1 MKRLRQTTE
10 LPSVPSG
17 EFILPGYRV
26 VEHMWRSNA
35 LDVYDVWSLERECRC
50 IAKVP
55 RLDRMDDNRT
65 LRRLSREGRL
75 LQQLRHPHIVTC
87 YEAFRHPQP
96 ALILETL
103 AGHTL
108 AYVLDEMAE
117 RLTLEETAWLGVHLC
132 SAIGYLHK
140 KGWLHLDVKPANIVS
155 EFGKMKLIDLSVAR
169 RPGRAPAGIGTR
181 ENMSPEQ
188 ARGGE
193 LTTATDVYGVASV
206 LYECLAGRVPFE
218 DHLDDKSERRYPQLA
233 ITAPSLGVYYEGSP
247 DLIALIDRALKE
259 DPSERPTLPELSAGL
274 RTAAGIDPEAP
285 SSHDGAPALDLSGN

>member
-1 MKRLRQTTE
+1 MSRPRATNE
-10 LPSVPSG
+10 PPPIRSG
-17 EFILPGYRV
+17 EVILPGYV
-26 VEHMWRSNA
+26 VVGHIWRSNA

-55 RLDRMDDNRT
+55 RPDKMDDART
-65 LRRLSREGRL
+65 LRRLSTEGRL
-75 LQQLRHPHIVTC
+75 LQQLHHPHIVTC
-87 YEAFRHPQP
+87 YEAFEHPQP

-108 AYVLDEMAE
+108 AYVLDEMVK

-132 SAIGYLHK
+132 SAISYLHR

-155 EFGKMKLIDLSVAR
+155 EFGRTKLIDLSLAR
-169 RPGRAPAGIGTR
+169 RPGRGSSGIGTR

-218 DHLDDKSERRYPQLA
+218 DHLDKKAEERYPQLA
-233 ITAPSLGVYYEGSP
+233 MPAPSLSLYHGGSP
-247 DLIALIDRALKE
+247 DLTALIDRALSE
-259 DPSERPTLPELSAGL
+259 DPSERPTLRELSEGL

-285 SSHDGAPALDLSGN
+285 RHTTRAVASQQDI

>member
-1 MKRLRQTTE
+1 MSRPRATNE
-10 LPSVPSG
+10 PPPIPSG
-17 EFILPGYRV
+17 GVILPGYV
-26 VEHMWRSNA
+26 VVGHIWRSNA

-55 RLDRMDDNRT
+55 RPDKMDDART
-65 LRRLSREGRL
+65 LRRLSTEGRL
-75 LQQLRHPHIVTC
+75 LQQLHHPHIVTC
-87 YEAFRHPQP
+87 YEAFEHPQP

-108 AYVLDEMAE
+108 AYVLDEMVK

-132 SAIGYLHK
+132 SAISYLHR

-155 EFGKMKLIDLSVAR
+155 EFGRTKLIDLSLAR
-169 RPGRAPAGIGTR
+169 RPGRGSSGIGTR

-218 DHLDDKSERRYPQLA
+218 EHLDEKSEERYPQLA
-233 ITAPSLGVYYEGSP
+233 ISAPSLGMYFGGPS
-247 DLIALIDRALKE
+247 DLIAVIDRALSA
-259 DPSERPTLPELSAGL
+259 DPSERPTLRELSEVL
-274 RTAAGIDPEAP
+274 RTAAGIDPQETR
-285 SSHDGAPALDLSGN
+285 DTTPALASLKDA